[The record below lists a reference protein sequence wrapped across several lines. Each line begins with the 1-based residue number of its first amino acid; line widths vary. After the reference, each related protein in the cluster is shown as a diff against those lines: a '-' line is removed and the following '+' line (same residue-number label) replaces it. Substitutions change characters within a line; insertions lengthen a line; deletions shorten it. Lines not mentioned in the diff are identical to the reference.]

1 MINLKIVNKSSEKSV
16 NIDIKNIVNNYTDS
30 VVFSDIITNR
40 NVNIA
45 YYEVPAVN
53 SIDNIK
59 ISKANTGVKFN
70 HANWF
75 DIEDNVFEVTSKT
88 FFLPYKDCLITNV
101 LSEPNQLGQT
111 VPLFYKHKTNKKF
124 LEANLSWKRSI
135 NRLGSDFE
143 FKLLD
148 GVLYSNSQNKFD
160 EKTSHY
166 NICFVTGVYED
177 GTIVNEIFNPEPVA
191 KEITWQDI
199 DEVTGEIKKGLL
211 RFEKSVNEAQKYF
224 EYTILYDRFDNLLDL
239 NCQDEESLLNL
250 RKFYIKGLSSNI
262 IEIKKPEEYSL
273 NNPWYIT
280 LTNGEFFVNDDHY
293 KVAEYEKQMFN
304 PFFGSK
310 YAIDKKCFFITN
322 SMIKLPY
329 NNLLLD
335 IQNDLFFN
343 LYERDQDGSLVAVY
357 TNNNSLKDA
366 KYSDTQIVY
375 TIISFQADEMNSIVY
390 CSTPLNSFYLYSADF
405 YFECKNYQ
413 YVDLDFNFTN
423 NEDFINYYYA
433 ILIRPNKLNLDLL
446 NKKDTESIKYL
457 KIDYRNTVYDS
468 NLIDWNDQSSI
479 ASYVGAKYDVILNN
493 LKADKFLLLG
503 EIKSSEYFRQK
514 DIFNFDLRKYDYT
527 NKFQYDLL
535 LEANHKILQ
544 SKYGYGEEGQVVQR
558 NNILHIEVPYD
569 LLSNYN
575 GEYELISN
583 DQVRNISIE
592 EMLRNRLPLSRDVI
606 LTTLSDSPDLNV
618 TALSTQNNLIKC
630 SWEGLGTYK
639 FYSRFSNNYKDEK
652 QLVATIN
659 TTGRPDNDS
668 FEFVDYFTV
677 NTTIQPGETLY
688 YTVQYND
695 GPESTIVGVKK
706 AL

>member
-1 MINLKIVNKSSEKSV
+1 MINLKIVNKSSEKNV

-30 VVFSDIITNR
+30 VVFSDIVTNR

-101 LSEPNQLGQT
+101 LSEPNQLGQR
-111 VPLFYKHKTNKKF
+111 VPLFYKHKTDKKF

-191 KEITWQDI
+191 KEIAWQDI
-199 DEVTGEIKKGLL
+199 DEVTGEVKKGLL

-262 IEIKKPEEYSL
+262 IEIQKPEEYSL
-273 NNPWYIT
+273 NNPWYVT

-293 KVAEYEKQMFN
+293 KVAEYERQMFN

-310 YAIDKKCFFITN
+310 YAIDKKCFLITN

-366 KYSDTQIVY
+366 RYSDTQIFY
-375 TIISFQADEMNSIVY
+375 TIASFQADEINSIVY

-479 ASYVGAKYDVILNN
+479 ASYVGVKYDIVLNN
-493 LKADKFLLLG
+493 LKANKFLLLG

>member
-30 VVFSDIITNR
+30 VVFSDIVTNR

-75 DIEDNVFEVTSKT
+75 DIEDNIFEVTTKK

-101 LSEPNQLGQT
+101 LSEPNQLGQR

-124 LEANLSWKRSI
+124 KEANLSWKRSI

-177 GTIVNEIFNPEPVA
+177 DTVVNEIFNPEPVA

-199 DEVTGEIKKGLL
+199 DESTGEVKKGLL

-224 EYTILYDRFDNLLDL
+224 EYNILYDRFDNLLEL
-239 NCQDEESLLNL
+239 NCLDEESLLNL
-250 RKFYIKGLSSNI
+250 RKFYIKGLTSNI
-262 IEIKKPEEYSL
+262 IEINKPEEYSL
-273 NNPWYIT
+273 NNPWHIT
-280 LTNGEFFVNDDHY
+280 ITNGEFFVDQDHY

-310 YAIDKKCFFITN
+310 YAIDKRCFFITN

-329 NNLLLD
+329 HNLLLD
-335 IQNDLFFN
+335 SQNDLFFT
-343 LYERDQDGSLVAVY
+343 LYEKDQDESVLNVY
-357 TNNNSLKDA
+357 TNNPSLKD
-366 KYSDTQIVY
+366 KYYRDGITKYIYVD
-375 TIISFQADEMNSIVY
+375 FKADELNSIVY
-390 CSTPLNSFYLYSADF
+390 SLVPLNSLYLYTADF
-405 YFECKNYQ
+405 YFESKNYQ

-433 ILIRPNKLNLDLL
+433 ILIRPNKLNLDLN
-446 NKKDTESIKYL
+446 NKENTESIKYL

-468 NLIDWNDQSSI
+468 NLIDWNDLSSVQ
-479 ASYVGAKYDVILNN
+479 SYVGAKYETVLNS
-493 LKADKFLLLG
+493 LKTEKYLLLG
-503 EIKSSEYFRQK
+503 EIKSSEYYRSK

-544 SKYGYGEEGQVVQR
+544 SKYGYGEEGQILQR
-558 NNILHIEVPYD
+558 NNVLHIEVPYEI
-569 LLSNYN
+569 LSSYS

-583 DQVRNISIE
+583 DQVKNISVE
-592 EMLRNRLPLSRDVI
+592 EMLRNRLPLSRDIV
-606 LTTLSDSPDLNV
+606 LTTLTEAPDINAV
-618 TALSTQNNLIKC
+618 ALTTIQNKITF

-639 FYSRFSNNYKDEK
+639 IYSRLSNDYKDEK
-652 QLVATIN
+652 
-659 TTGRPDNDS
+659 R
-668 FEFVDYFTV
+668 TV
-677 NTTIQPGETLY
+677 TTIISESRPEFDKIEYIDPFTTTSSIEAGTTLY
-688 YTVQYND
+688 YTIEYNN
-695 GPESTIVGVKK
+695 GPESVIIGVKK